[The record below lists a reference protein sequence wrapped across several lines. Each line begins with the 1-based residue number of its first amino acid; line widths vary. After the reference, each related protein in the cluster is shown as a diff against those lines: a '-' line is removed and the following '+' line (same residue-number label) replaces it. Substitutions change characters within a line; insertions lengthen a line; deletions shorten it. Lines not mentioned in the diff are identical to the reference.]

1 MSDFSNFSNTYSS
14 LNNMLGGIGKS
25 MPKTTEEWKALENVV
40 KKCAKLLDEQRTGK
54 NNNDVTKIY

>member
-1 MSDFSNFSNTYSS
+1 
-14 LNNMLGGIGKS
+14 MLGGIGKS
-25 MPKTTEEWKALENVV
+25 MPKNTEEWKALENIV

>member
-25 MPKTTEEWKALENVV
+25 MPKTAEEWKALENVV